1 MKFKFRLA
9 YYLFGL
15 LLGSMFLAFFF
26 KEKKTEFCYLPNCR
40 VLKDLRS
47 KPISYSEAT
56 TAKFA
61 EKWVSLEDIKKTL
74 EFGDVDFSKSNVPMD
89 KGKLYIV
96 EGKNAAN
103 EEIIVEVINYSD
115 KVVVKDVKKE
125 Q

>member
-26 KEKKTEFCYLPNCR
+26 KEKKTEFCYMPNCR

-47 KPISYSEAT
+47 KPITYSDAT
-56 TAKFA
+56 TAKFT
-61 EKWVSLEDIKKTL
+61 ENWVTLDDIKKTL
-74 EFGDVDFSKSNVPMD
+74 EYGDVDFSKSNVPFE

-96 EGKNAAN
+96 EGKNANN
-103 EEIIVEVINYSD
+103 EDIIVEVINYSD
-115 KVVVKDVKKE
+115 KVIVKDVKKE
-125 Q
+125 